1 MTVLQILLQHEKDL
15 TRMYD
20 SDTKVALAIL
30 DTIRKTGTQLLKIE
44 KQIIKSAF
52 VNGGYCSKYNSGL
65 NATEYYEKE
74 FKTEAV

>member
-1 MTVLQILLQHEKDL
+1 MTSLQILLQHEKDL

-30 DTIRKTGTQLLKIE
+30 DTIRKTGTQLIQDEKHIIE
-44 KQIIKSAF
+44 EAF
-52 VNGGYCSKYNSGL
+52 EDGIWHHENTGL
-65 NATEYYEKE
+65 NATEYYERE